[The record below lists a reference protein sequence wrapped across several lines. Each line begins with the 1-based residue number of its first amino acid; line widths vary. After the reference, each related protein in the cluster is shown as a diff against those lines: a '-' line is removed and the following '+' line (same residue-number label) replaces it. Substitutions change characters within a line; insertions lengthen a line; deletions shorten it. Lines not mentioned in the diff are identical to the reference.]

1 MGGCRR
7 TKVHLRRDTI
17 PASTGSLCRYL
28 YGDTSHPKD
37 KEVFFYAEKELC
49 AVPAPVLDTY
59 ALTVCALLTAL
70 SVVLARLLTIIPS
83 EVSRFSLEAVPILL
97 AGLLF
102 GPLPGAAVGFAADFI
117 GCLFSPFGYN
127 PIFCLPSILYG
138 LWAGLVRRYVWRR
151 PTLWRAALAV
161 FPAAVCGSVLWQ
173 SMALALVYGGAAKWP
188 YFLTRLAARSVQFAI
203 TGCIDAL
210 LVWLLM
216 RRNALSPVRRRIKT
230 KGGDSHD
237 AG

>member
-1 MGGCRR
+1 MQ
-7 TKVHLRRDTI
+7 K
-17 PASTGSLCRYL
+17 
-28 YGDTSHPKD
+28 
-37 KEVFFYAEKELC
+37 KELC

-127 PIFCLPSILYG
+127 PIFCLPPILYG

-173 SMALALVYGGAAKWP
+173 SMALAFLPPVVLGSVLYQSFALAMIYGGGAKAA

-216 RRNALSPVRRRIKT
+216 RRNALSPVLRRIKT
-230 KGGDSHD
+230 KGGDGHD

>member
-1 MGGCRR
+1 M
-7 TKVHLRRDTI
+7 HLRRDTI

-127 PIFCLPSILYG
+127 PIFCLPPILYG

-203 TGCIDAL
+203 TGWIDAL

-216 RRNALSPVRRRIKT
+216 RRNALSPVLRRIKT
-230 KGGDSHD
+230 KGGDGHD

>member
-1 MGGCRR
+1 MQ
-7 TKVHLRRDTI
+7 K
-17 PASTGSLCRYL
+17 
-28 YGDTSHPKD
+28 
-37 KEVFFYAEKELC
+37 KELYV
-49 AVPAPVLDTY
+49 VPAPVLDTY

-127 PIFCLPSILYG
+127 PIFCLPPILYG
-138 LWAGLVRRYVWRR
+138 LWAGLVRRYVWHR
-151 PTLWRAALAV
+151 PTLWRAAMAV

-216 RRNALSPVRRRIKT
+216 RRNALSPVLRRIKT